1 VKGLTIALNC
11 KLSRHCHWV
20 SLPPLT
26 TDFQAR
32 TRQFR
37 TALGSFATGVTI
49 VTTRNAAGEDI
60 GLTANSFN
68 SVSLDP
74 PMVLWSLG
82 RKSLS
87 LPAFLESGYFAVHVL
102 AADQE
107 DLSVTFATRGADKF
121 AGLAVTRGAGD
132 IPLIPG
138 CSALFQCKT
147 AFHTEGGD
155 HVIFV
160 GEVQDFE
167 HFSRPP
173 LVFHSGRY
181 AVTVEKPV
189 ASPPANR
196 EDPEP
201 DSSFRQDFLISL
213 LERAHFQLLL
223 SLQRDLQSHRLNQD
237 QWSVLSV
244 LGTSGDCTVAELDR
258 LLWFTGR
265 RVTHQLLT
273 SLAVGGFAHLEGG
286 YDAHTG
292 AYDPH
297 ARVTLTDTGK
307 RVVLELVAAAKA
319 VESDAE
325 RNLGYGE
332 IQLLKK
338 ALRGIVRETE
348 PSTPSPQMPA
358 GYPE

>member
-1 VKGLTIALNC
+1 MSG
-11 KLSRHCHWV
+11 
-20 SLPPLT
+20 
-26 TDFQAR
+26 DFQAR

-37 TALGSFATGVTI
+37 AALGAFATGVTI

-74 PMVLWSLG
+74 PMVLWSLA

-102 AADQE
+102 AASQE

-121 AGLAVTRGAGD
+121 AGLNLTRGAGG

-147 AFHTEGGD
+147 AFNYEGGD

-167 HFSRPP
+167 HFNRPP

-181 AVTVEKPV
+181 AVAVEKAP
-189 ASPPANR
+189 ATPPSNR
-196 EDPEP
+196 EETEP
-201 DSSFRQDFLISL
+201 GSSFSQDFLIYL
-213 LERAHFQLLL
+213 LQRAHFQLFLGL
-223 SLQRDLQSHRLNQD
+223 RRDLERHGLSED
-237 QWSVLSV
+237 QWFVLSI
-244 LGTSGDCTVAELDR
+244 LGISDNRSVAELDR
-258 LLWFTGR
+258 LLWYTGR
-265 RVTHQLLT
+265 RVNYELVASLT
-273 SLAVGGFAHLEGG
+273 AGGFARLNGHN
-286 YDAHTG
+286 
-292 AYDPH
+292 DPH
-297 ARVTLTDTGK
+297 AQVTLTEMGK
-307 RVVLELVAAAKA
+307 RVVLELVAVAKA
-319 VESDAE
+319 AESDAE

-332 IQLLKK
+332 TQLLKR
-338 ALRGIVRETE
+338 ALRGIIRETD
-348 PSTPSPQMPA
+348 PGPPPLISPT
-358 GYPE
+358 YPE

>member
-1 VKGLTIALNC
+1 M
-11 KLSRHCHWV
+11 S
-20 SLPPLT
+20 

-37 TALGSFATGVTI
+37 AALGAFATGVTI
-49 VTTRNAAGEDI
+49 VTTRNKAGEDI

-74 PMVLWSLG
+74 PMVLWSLA

-107 DLSVTFATRGADKF
+107 DLSVTFATRGVDKF
-121 AGLAVTRGAGD
+121 AGLAVTRGAGG

-147 AFHTEGGD
+147 AFNSEGGD

-181 AVTVEKPV
+181 AVAVEKPA
-189 ASPPANR
+189 ASPPPNR
-196 EDPEP
+196 EDNEP

-213 LERAHFQLLL
+213 LERAHFQLLR
-223 SLQRDLQSHRLNQD
+223 SLRRDLESHCLNQD
-237 QWSVLSV
+237 QWSVLSA
-244 LGTSGDCTVAELDR
+244 LGISGNCTVAELDR
-258 LLWFTGR
+258 LLWYTGK
-265 RVTHQLLT
+265 RVKHELLA
-273 SLAVGGFAHLEGG
+273 SLAVGGFVQLEGG

-292 AYDPH
+292 AYDRH
-297 ARVTLTDTGK
+297 ARVTLTETGK

-319 VESDAE
+319 AESDAE
-325 RNLGYGE
+325 RSLGYDE

-338 ALRGIVRETE
+338 ALRGVIRETD
-348 PSTPSPQMPA
+348 PGAPPPQGPTA
-358 GYPE
+358 YPE

>member
-1 VKGLTIALNC
+1 M
-11 KLSRHCHWV
+11 
-20 SLPPLT
+20 T

-49 VTTRNAAGEDI
+49 VTTRNMAGEDI

-68 SVSLDP
+68 SLSLDP
-74 PMVLWSLG
+74 PMVLWSLA

-121 AGLAVTRGAGD
+121 AGLAVTRGAGG

-167 HFSRPP
+167 HFSRAP

-181 AVTVEKPV
+181 AVAVEKP
-189 ASPPANR
+189 AATPPANR
-196 EDPEP
+196 DDPES
-201 DSSFRQDFLISL
+201 DSSFTQDFLISL

-223 SLQRDLQSHRLNQD
+223 SLQRDLASHRLSQD

-244 LGTSGDCTVAELDR
+244 LSTCGNCTIAELDR
-258 LLWFTGR
+258 LLWYTGQ
-265 RVTHQLLT
+265 RVKHELVA
-273 SLAVGGFAHLEGG
+273 SLAAGGLVQLEGG
-286 YDAHTG
+286 GVGAHTA
-292 AYDPH
+292 AYDPQ
-297 ARVTLTDTGK
+297 ARVTLTETGK
-307 RVVLELVAAAKA
+307 RVVLQLVAAAKA
-319 VESDAE
+319 AESDAE
-325 RNLGYGE
+325 RNLGYDE

-338 ALRGIVRETE
+338 ALRGVIRETTPGSPE
-348 PSTPSPQMPA
+348 PPLPA
-358 GYPE
+358 SSYPE